1 MSIRYRGLAAHET
14 KVDDDEE
21 LKKAKA
27 DQVNYNFLIFIFHH
41 YLTKSINNF
50 TTCT

>member
-27 DQVNYNFLIFIFHH
+27 DQVSCN
-41 YLTKSINNF
+41 S
-50 TTCT
+50 

>member
-27 DQVNYNFLIFIFHH
+27 DQVRKKATNLFSLSCLINLI
-41 YLTKSINNF
+41 
-50 TTCT
+50 